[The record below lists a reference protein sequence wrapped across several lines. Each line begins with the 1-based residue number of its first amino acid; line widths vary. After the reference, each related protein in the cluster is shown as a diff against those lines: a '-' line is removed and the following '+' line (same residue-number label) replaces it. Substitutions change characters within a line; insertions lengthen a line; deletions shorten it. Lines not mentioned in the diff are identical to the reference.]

1 MPASLKSYNK
11 LLHNVE
17 QTIKKYR
24 MFQQGDSVLVCVSG
38 GSDSV
43 ALLHLLHLLHKL
55 SPWLSLRLGV
65 AHLNHNLRQ
74 KDSDNDAEFV
84 ASLARDLNLPCYI
97 NKEDVLKFQRKHK
110 LSMEEAA
117 RRVRYAFYDKVAK
130 KNRFNKIALGHNS
143 NDNAE
148 LILMYLFRGSGPLG
162 ISGIP
167 PVRNTGNQ
175 GVQIVRP
182 LIMATKSEISDF
194 LEEKELKHVFD
205 ISNLDTKYL
214 RNRIRHHLIPFLKES
229 YNPGIIKTLNRLA
242 SIIRVE
248 EEWIEEIIE
257 PAFKKTVLDIK
268 NDKITLSVPII
279 NKIHIAARRR
289 IIRKAIATIKDDLR
303 RITFTHIDS
312 IVTLMESKSICNCL
326 DLPDRIRVERN
337 RDVLFLSKE
346 KKKLRDLNIRSGKI
360 REVSFEYSILKP
372 GDKSELIFVK
382 EIGLHL
388 KFTKIDTDHPPDA
401 CCAEHNVA
409 FFDMDTL
416 SFPLVLRSFQPGDRF
431 NPFGMNGSQKVK
443 KFLINNKIPKPER
456 FRYPILLSK
465 GKIIWVIGL
474 RIADFVKVKPS
485 TGIVL
490 KTELSLA

>member
-1 MPASLKSYNK
+1 MPASLKGYNK

-24 MFQQGDSVLVCVSG
+24 MLKQGDSVLVCVSG

-43 ALLHLLHLLHKL
+43 ALLHILHKL
-55 SPWLSLRLGV
+55 TSKFSLRLGV
-65 AHLNHNLRQ
+65 AHLNHGLRQ

-84 ASLARDLNLPCYI
+84 ATLAGDLDLPCYVS
-97 NKEDVLKFQRKHK
+97 KEDVRTFQRQHK

-117 RRVRYAFYDKVAK
+117 RRIRYAFYDKVAG

-162 ISGIP
+162 ISGMP
-167 PVRNTGNQ
+167 PVRNTGNP
-175 GVQIVRP
+175 GTKIVRP
-182 LIMATKSEISDF
+182 LIMATKSEISGF
-194 LEEKELKHVFD
+194 LKEKGLKHVFD

-214 RNRIRHHLIPFLKES
+214 RNRIRHHLIPSLKES
-229 YNPGIIKTLNRLA
+229 YNPGIIKSLNRLA

-248 EEWIEEIIE
+248 EDWIEEIIE
-257 PAFKKTVLDIK
+257 PVFKQSVLDIK

-289 IIRKAIATIKDDLR
+289 IIRKAVATIKGDLK
-303 RITFTHIDS
+303 RITFAHIDS
-312 IVTLMESKSICNCL
+312 IVTLLKDKSVYNCL
-326 DLPDRIRVERN
+326 DLPGRIRVKRN

-346 KKKLRDLNIRSGKI
+346 KKRLRDLNIRSGKTK
-360 REVSFEYSILKP
+360 EVSFEYSILKP
-372 GDKSELIFVK
+372 GVKPELIFVK
-382 EIGLHL
+382 KTGLHL
-388 KFTKIDTDHPPDA
+388 KFTIIDIDHLPDT
-401 CCAEHNVA
+401 CCAGHNVA

-416 SFPLVLRSFQPGDRF
+416 NFPLVLRSFQTGDRF
-431 NPFGMNGSQKVK
+431 NPLGMNGSQKVK

-465 GKIIWVIGL
+465 GKIVWVIGL

-485 TGIVL
+485 TKIVL
-490 KTELSLA
+490 KAELSLA

>member
-1 MPASLKSYNK
+1 MPASLKGYNK

-43 ALLHLLHLLHKL
+43 ALLHILHKL
-55 SPWLSLRLGV
+55 TPKFSLRLGV
-65 AHLNHNLRQ
+65 AHLNHGLRQ
-74 KDSDNDAEFV
+74 KDSDNDAKFV
-84 ASLARDLNLPCYI
+84 ATLAGDLDLPCYI
-97 NKEDVLKFQRKHK
+97 SKEDIRTFQRRHK

-117 RRVRYAFYDKVAK
+117 RRVRYAFYDKVAE

-162 ISGIP
+162 LSGIP
-167 PVRNTGNQ
+167 PVRNTGNP
-175 GVQIVRP
+175 GTKIVRP
-182 LIMATKSEISDF
+182 LIMVTKSEISGF
-194 LEEKELKHVFD
+194 LTEKGLKHVFD

-214 RNRIRHHLIPFLKES
+214 RNRIRHHLIPSLKKS
-229 YNPGIIKTLNRLA
+229 YNPEIIKTLNRLA

-257 PAFKKTVLDIK
+257 PVFKKTVLDIK

-289 IIRKAIATIKDDLR
+289 IIRKAIATIKGDLR
-303 RITFTHIDS
+303 RITFAHIDS
-312 IVTLMESKSICNCL
+312 IVTLLKGKSVYNCL
-326 DLPDRIRVERN
+326 DLPDRIRVKRN

-346 KKKLRDLNIRSGKI
+346 KKRLRDLNIRSGKTK
-360 REVSFEYSILKP
+360 EVSFEYSILKP
-372 GDKSELIFVK
+372 GVKPELVFVK
-382 EIGLHL
+382 ETGLHL
-388 KFTKIDTDHPPDA
+388 KFTRIDIDHLPDTY
-401 CCAEHNVA
+401 CAGHSVA
-409 FFDMDTL
+409 FFDIDTL
-416 SFPLVLRSFQPGDRF
+416 SFPLVLRSSQPGDRF
-431 NPFGMNGSQKVK
+431 NPLGMKGSQKVK
-443 KFLINNKIPKPER
+443 KFLINNKIPTPER
-456 FRYPILLSK
+456 FRYPVLLSK

-485 TGIVL
+485 TKIVL
-490 KTELSLA
+490 KAELALA

>member
-1 MPASLKSYNK
+1 MPALLKGYNK

-17 QTIKKYR
+17 QTIKKHR

-43 ALLHLLHLLHKL
+43 ALLHILHKL
-55 SPWLSLRLGV
+55 TPKFSLRLGV
-65 AHLNHNLRQ
+65 AHLNHGLRQ
-74 KDSDNDAEFV
+74 KDSDYDAEFV
-84 ASLARDLNLPCYI
+84 ATLARNLDLPCYI
-97 NKEDVLKFQRKHK
+97 SKEDVRTFQRRHK

-117 RRVRYAFYDKVAK
+117 RRVRYAFYDRVAE

-167 PVRNTGNQ
+167 PVRNTGNP
-175 GVQIVRP
+175 GTKIVRP
-182 LIMATKSEISDF
+182 LIMVTKSETSCF
-194 LEEKELKHVFD
+194 LEEKGLKYVFD

-214 RNRIRHHLIPFLKES
+214 RNRIRHHLIPFLKKS

-248 EEWIEEIIE
+248 EEWIEKIIE
-257 PAFKKTVLDIK
+257 PVFKKTVLDIK
-268 NDKITLSVPII
+268 NDKITLSIPII

-289 IIRKAIATIKDDLR
+289 IIRKAIAIIKGDLR
-303 RITFTHIDS
+303 RITFAHIDS
-312 IVTLMESKSICNCL
+312 IVTFIESKSICNCL
-326 DLPDRIRVERN
+326 DLPDRIRIERN

-346 KKKLRDLNIRSGKI
+346 KKRLRDLNIRSGKTK
-360 REVSFEYSILKP
+360 EVFFEYSILKP
-372 GDKSELIFVK
+372 EGKSELIFVK

-388 KFTKIDTDHPPDA
+388 KFTRIDTDHPPDTY
-401 CCAEHNVA
+401 CAGHNVA

-416 SFPLVLRSFQPGDRF
+416 SFPLVLRSFQSGDRF
-431 NPFGMNGSQKVK
+431 NPLGMNGSQKVK

-465 GKIIWVIGL
+465 EKIIWVIGL

-485 TGIVL
+485 TKIVL
-490 KTELSLA
+490 KAELSLA